1 MLDVITY
8 TDDLTSL
15 RAWLLA
21 NKDNWPEINED
32 GKIIS
37 GKVKV
42 YENGDKSVSMI
53 ECETLD
59 FINASPLEILAQG
72 ERGVVDP
79 NTLLTGDAITKFESV
94 IDRTPI
100 DITDLDTGEVI
111 ETVTPPLSVG
121 VFA

>member
-1 MLDVITY
+1 
-8 TDDLTSL
+8 
-15 RAWLLA
+15 
-21 NKDNWPEINED
+21 
-32 GKIIS
+32 
-37 GKVKV
+37 
-42 YENGDKSVSMI
+42 MI